1 MKGTSMNYSVRKN
14 KKTWGVY
21 EHQTEQ
27 FVRSFPTK
35 AEAIKHQGFL
45 NGGGAFDGF
54 TPSFMIAK

>member
-1 MKGTSMNYSVRKN
+1 MNYSVKKN
-14 KKTWGVY
+14 KKVWGVF

-35 AEAIKHQGFL
+35 SEAITHSQFL

-54 TPSFMIAK
+54 TPSFMVKA